1 MDVRIVEA
9 LYESIRMK
17 RTVPLALPQ
26 LKKGPALQQ
35 EIHRPAH
42 GKPETIRTSPPSRD
56 AA

>member
-1 MDVRIVEA
+1 VEA

-17 RTVPLALPQ
+17 RAVQLALPQ
-26 LKKGPALQQ
+26 VKKGPVPQQ

-42 GKPETIRTSPPSRD
+42 GKPQTIRTHPPSRD